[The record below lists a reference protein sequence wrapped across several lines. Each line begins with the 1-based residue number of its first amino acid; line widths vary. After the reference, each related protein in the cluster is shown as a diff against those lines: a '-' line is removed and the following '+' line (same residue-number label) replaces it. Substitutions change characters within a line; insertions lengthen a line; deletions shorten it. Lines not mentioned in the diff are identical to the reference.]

1 MKRLGTLSNITATID
16 ECRQRCQAE
25 GSPFHADALAAAL
38 GIPYETVVAYASGK
52 GETARLL
59 KAALQ
64 ECTASV
70 ISHAL
75 AADPKSHG
83 LWMFYLRNRVEG
95 IEETAARLREKLP
108 DAVIACAHGQMTK
121 EELSDIW
128 ASLVAGVR

>member
-1 MKRLGTLSNITATID
+1 MKQLGKLGEIQTTIAD
-16 ECRQRCQAE
+16 CRRRCEAE
-25 GSPFHADALAAAL
+25 NAPFHADALAAAL

-52 GETARLL
+52 GETARIL

-83 LWMFYLRNRVEG
+83 LWMFYLRNRAGFADKGETRTVQATEPVRFVSEER
-95 IEETAARLREKLP
+95 IE
-108 DAVIACAHGQMTK
+108 
-121 EELSDIW
+121 
-128 ASLVAGVR
+128 

>member
-38 GIPYETVVAYASGK
+38 GIPYETVVAYAAGK

-83 LWMFYLRNRVEG
+83 LWMFYLRNRAGFADKGESRVVQAEEPVRFVG
-95 IEETAARLREKLP
+95 EERIE
-108 DAVIACAHGQMTK
+108 
-121 EELSDIW
+121 
-128 ASLVAGVR
+128 

>member
-1 MKRLGTLSNITATID
+1 MTFGACAERWVKGVKQLGKLSEIKATID

-38 GIPYETVVAYASGK
+38 KIPYETVVAYASGK
-52 GETARLL
+52 GETARIL

-83 LWMFYLRNRVEG
+83 LWMFYLRNRAGFADKGESRMVQAEEPVRFVG
-95 IEETAARLREKLP
+95 EERIE
-108 DAVIACAHGQMTK
+108 
-121 EELSDIW
+121 
-128 ASLVAGVR
+128 

>member
-1 MKRLGTLSNITATID
+1 MKQLGTLSEIKAMID
-16 ECRQRCQAE
+16 GCRRRCEAD

-38 GIPYETVVAYASGK
+38 GIPYETVVIYASGK

-70 ISHAL
+70 ITHAL

-83 LWMFYLRNRVEG
+83 LWMFYLRNRAGFADKGE
-95 IEETAARLREKLP
+95 AR
-108 DAVIACAHGQMTK
+108 ASQMTAEPVRFVG
-121 EELSDIW
+121 EERIQ
-128 ASLVAGVR
+128 